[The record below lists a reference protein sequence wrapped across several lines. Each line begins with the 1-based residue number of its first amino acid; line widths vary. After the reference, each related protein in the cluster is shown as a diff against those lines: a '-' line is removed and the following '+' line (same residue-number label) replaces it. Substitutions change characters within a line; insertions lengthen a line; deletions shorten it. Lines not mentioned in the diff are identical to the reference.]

1 MRLFNIVKALA
12 TKFAPFSAST
22 FQNVGENY
30 NSANLIFYQGTWLTP
45 SRFPNAAFLV
55 VLTSKYSQN
64 KTSIYSI
71 TTGSTDNTEG
81 ISVLQMAAS
90 SPAPQLV
97 KTTSGGIAVIWPS
110 GSGITDDVSVG
121 IIGLKGVGGGYYL
134 ASKGWWQHETIHH
147 PISPSKPHI
156 HRRKLDTDRTVF
168 DSIWRCLHR
177 YTSNNSAKQIRSDH
191 SNVSKNVFAATHGN
205 TWLRHFRRIRVIV
218 RRFNQNDIEGKF
230 VNIAQQSSK
239 LCIYQLDSDR
249 TSLTPKGVAV

>member
-1 MRLFNIVKALA
+1 MRLFKILNTLA

-30 NSANLIFYQGTWLTP
+30 NSANLISYQGTWLTP

-55 VLTSKYSQN
+55 VLTSKHSQN
-64 KTSIYSI
+64 KTSIHSI
-71 TTGSTDNTEG
+71 TTGSTDNIEG

-110 GSGITDDVSVG
+110 GSGITDDISVG

-134 ASKGWWQHETIHH
+134 APKGWWRHETIHH
-147 PISPSKPHI
+147 PINPHPAN
-156 HRRKLDTDRTVF
+156 RDWRKLDTDRTIF
-168 DSIWRCLHR
+168 DSIWRCLCEH
-177 YTSNNSAKQIRSDH
+177 TSTNRTKQIRSDY
-191 SNVSKNVFAATHGN
+191 SNIHKNVFAATHGN

-218 RRFNQNDIEGKF
+218 RRFNQNDIDGNF
-230 VNIAQQSSK
+230 VNITQQFGELRLYK
-239 LCIYQLDSDR
+239 LDSNR

>member
-1 MRLFNIVKALA
+1 MRLFKILNTLA

-30 NSANLIFYQGTWLTP
+30 NSANLISYQGTWLTP

-55 VLTSKYSQN
+55 VLTSKHSQN
-64 KTSIYSI
+64 KTSIHSI
-71 TTGSTDNTEG
+71 TTGSTDNIEG

-110 GSGITDDVSVG
+110 GSGITDDISVG

-134 ASKGWWQHETIHH
+134 APKGWWQYETIHH
-147 PISPSKPHI
+147 PINPSKPHI

-218 RRFNQNDIEGKF
+218 RRFSQNDIEGKF
-230 VNIAQQSSK
+230 VNIAQQFGK

-249 TSLTPKGVAV
+249 PGLTLKGVAA